1 MAHYREL
8 PRGVYCVFEAFEQ
21 AEGAVEFIFRDQT
34 YRAVKGENAF
44 ACVEDLIAAPMECPA
59 KPFFGYKDTPVIL
72 FPAGQYRAYAHAN
85 TKETRLRTYFPC
97 AVTVLGENVGISP
110 NGEDLRGEN
119 PQRRPESVIVGNFYF
134 GCFAIRGELPGTMT
148 VDGIE
153 LQAKVYDERT
163 GGDNA
168 ALVVK
173 NCQLK
178 SSLCYD
184 IFKISGPSAFSL
196 TDCRCDGMDALCAE
210 GRLIGP
216 AAANVTVE
224 RLYMANTDKFP
235 GLSNYSFSAKNA
247 LPGGVGKVLLKDCIF
262 ENCTAARG
270 LTVQLPEE
278 AKLELLLENCEFTD
292 CFPEAPAV
300 ELRGI
305 NEDCHVEMRSCRF
318 AGAGST
324 AVQYSGSDNVEMT
337 DCICN
342 GYDRLCREKT
352 ERRTAVDPNAV
363 YPLEDPHAQ
372 TQGDLS
378 VLDELYAGKQCFYG
392 DFHCHSDSGGTSDG
406 KTPLREY
413 LPRMK
418 ELGVDFAA
426 IVDHRQM
433 RHFFLPEWDETYMIP
448 GTEPGTTLQ
457 GVDRPQVACRF
468 DYTMIFPDK
477 TGLQKVFD
485 AFPEFQFTGGW
496 DGYTGYPN
504 FTKERF
510 LELADFVWSIGG
522 LLSHAHPKQL
532 MASRNP
538 MDYYFGD
545 RVPLET
551 VHVDVSGFATR
562 QNRELWETLLKMGK
576 RIRTHGSS
584 DAHGPVSNRG
594 LTAVYAPRHFSKDIF
609 EAVRSG
615 NCTAGGVAIRMSID
629 DCPMGSATAYAPG
642 KKLYLR
648 LDGFHFAHKKENT
661 VYCLKVF
668 TDKGLAYAR
677 EFDGSPQSFVLPVE
691 KRLYYRVEITNESDG
706 QLVALSNPIWLDWE
720 ETI

>member
-1 MAHYREL
+1 MTCMKL
-8 PRGVYCVFEAFEQ
+8 PRGVYCVSEAFEQ
-21 AEGAVEFIFRDQT
+21 AAGTVEFSFRDQR
-34 YRAVKGENAF
+34 YQAKMGENAF
-44 ACVEDLIAAPMECPA
+44 ACVEELIAAELEMPEKA
-59 KPFFGYKDTPVIL
+59 FFGYQDAPVIL
-72 FPAGQYRAYAHAN
+72 FPAGVYRAYAHAT
-85 TKETRLRTYFPC
+85 TKETRLRTYFPQ
-97 AVTVLGENVGISP
+97 AVTILGENVGISP
-110 NGEDLRGEN
+110 NADDLREGN
-119 PQRRPESVIVGNFYF
+119 PLRRTESVIVGNFYC
-134 GCFAIRGELPGTMT
+134 GCFAIRGELPDTLT

-153 LQAKVYDERT
+153 LQAKVYDERA
-163 GGDNA
+163 GGENA

-184 IFKISGPSAFSL
+184 IFRITGPSAFTM

-216 AAANVTVE
+216 SVANVTVE

-235 GLSNYSFSAKNA
+235 GLSNYSFSVKNA
-247 LPGGVGKVLLKDCIF
+247 LPGGVGKVAFKDCVF
-262 ENCTAARG
+262 ENCTAVRG
-270 LTVQLPEE
+270 LTVQLPEDARME
-278 AKLELLLENCEFTD
+278 FALENCAFLN

-300 ELRGI
+300 DLRDINQECAVELQG
-305 NEDCHVEMRSCRF
+305 CRF
-318 AGAGST
+318 AGSGGA
-324 AVQYSGSDNVEMT
+324 AVQYSGCGTVTMT
-337 DCICN
+337 DCTYA
-342 GYDRLCREKT
+342 GYDQLCRKKT
-352 ERRTAVDPNAV
+352 ERRTVVDPNAV
-363 YPLEDPHAQ
+363 YSLEDPHEES
-372 TQGDLS
+372 QGDFS
-378 VLDELYAGKQCFYG
+378 VLEALYAGKQCFYG

-457 GVDRPQVACRF
+457 GVDRPQVACKF

-485 AFPEFQFTGGW
+485 AFPEFKFTGGW
-496 DGYTGYPN
+496 DGYTIYPN

-510 LELADFVWSIGG
+510 LELVDFVWSIGG

-532 MASRNP
+532 MASKDP

-551 VHVDVSGFATR
+551 VHADVNAFATR
-562 QNRELWETLLKMGK
+562 QNRTLWETLLKMGK

-594 LTAVYAPRHFSKDIF
+594 LTAVHAPRHFSKDIF

-615 NCTAGGVAIRMSID
+615 NCTAGGVAIRMSVE

-642 KKLYLR
+642 KKLYLCV
-648 LDGFHFAHKKENT
+648 DGFHFAHKKENT

-677 EFDGSPQSFVLPVE
+677 EFDGSPQRLVLPVE
-691 KRLYYRVEITNESDG
+691 KRLYYRAEITNESDNC
-706 QLVALSNPIWLDWE
+706 LMALSNPIWLD
-720 ETI
+720 T